1 MRHYETIFVIN
12 PDLSEEDT
20 TQVIEK
26 FTGILVKE
34 GAEILKTD
42 IWGRRRLAYM
52 VKKFSKGFYVLVEY
66 GAPSSAVM
74 EMERNFKIDEK
85 VIRFLTVKKGDTF
98 DAEALIKAE
107 AEAKAKAEAR
117 AAAIA
122 ARRAAEDDD
131 DDDDDMLEPEVD
143 QEEE

>member
-12 PDLSEEDT
+12 PDLGEEET
-20 TQVIEK
+20 TQVIDK
-26 FTGILVKE
+26 FTAILIKE

-52 VKKFSKGFYVLVEY
+52 VKKFSKGFYVLLEY
-66 GAPSSAVM
+66 GAPAGAVM
-74 EMERNFKIDEK
+74 EMERNFKINEHI
-85 VIRFLTVKKGDTF
+85 IRFLTVKKGDTF
-98 DAEALIKAE
+98 DIEALARAE

-122 ARRAAEDDD
+122 ARKAVEGDDD
-131 DDDDDMLEPEVD
+131 DDDDFERIA